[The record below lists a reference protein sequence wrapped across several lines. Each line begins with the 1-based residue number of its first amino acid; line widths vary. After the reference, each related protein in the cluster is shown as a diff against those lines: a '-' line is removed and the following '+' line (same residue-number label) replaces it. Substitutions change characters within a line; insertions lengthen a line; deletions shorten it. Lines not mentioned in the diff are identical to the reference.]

1 MTDKVTE
8 DRNTTAAAPPSGA
21 AAADPA
27 AAGEHPKARYVK
39 KMFNTI
45 ATHYDAMNMVMSAGT
60 LRYWQHAFQGVTGLG
75 PGGHALDVAC
85 GTAELSLKMAA
96 QVRPGG
102 KVTGIDFSEAMMAIG
117 RKKVEASPYGSMI
130 TLQFGDA
137 MDIGFPD
144 DTFDAASIGFA
155 LRNVADIP
163 RVLAEMTRVV
173 KPGGHVISLELSK
186 PENAFIRVPYY
197 FYFFRL
203 VPLIDRMVGLGKDEQ
218 RELHPYAYLP
228 ASLRPLPGRLK
239 LAEMF
244 REAGLVD
251 VKTRPLTGGLVCL
264 HWGVKPPAE
273 KRAKERA
280 EKPV

>member
-1 MTDKVTE
+1 MTDRDTE
-8 DRNTTAAAPPSGA
+8 GQDTAAAAAVPSGTA
-21 AAADPA
+21 AS
-27 AAGEHPKARYVK
+27 GEHPKARYVK
-39 KMFNTI
+39 RMFNTI
-45 ATHYDAMNMVMSAGT
+45 AGHYDAMNMVMSAGT
-60 LRYWQHAFQGVTGLG
+60 LRYWQHAFQATTGLK

-85 GTAELSLKMAA
+85 GTAELSLKLAA

-102 KVTGIDFSEAMMAIG
+102 KVTGIDFSEGMMAIG

-137 MDIGFPD
+137 MNIDFPD

-163 RVLAEMTRVV
+163 KVLSEMTRVV
-173 KPGGHVISLELSK
+173 KPGGRVISLELSK

-218 RELHPYAYLP
+218 RDLHPYAYLP
-228 ASLRPLPGRLK
+228 ASLRPLPGRRQ
-239 LAEMF
+239 LAQMF
-244 REAGLVD
+244 KDAGLVD

-264 HWGVKPPAE
+264 HWGVKPPP
-273 KRAKERA
+273 